1 MLNVLLKFR
10 SCTNEPILHVWRVC
24 KAVRGGGGGG
34 QIRPDRKF
42 MCSNISFLP
51 LFFTQVSKW
60 SADDMKGSFILSRKK
75 TDLFNPFYFFSLL
88 LAENVIDINMS
99 VGPSLGSAILASI
112 TVQVESMAFFP
123 RFF

>member
-1 MLNVLLKFR
+1 MFCSNSGHARTSPFCTCGECARLFEEEEEEVKFAL
-10 SCTNEPILHVWRVC
+10 TE
-24 KAVRGGGGGG
+24 
-34 QIRPDRKF
+34 KF